1 MVDHA
6 GKLGQHS
13 METFDFYCRGVIM
26 KVGVIGSGMVG
37 GASANALVLA
47 GVASEIVLV
56 DHDPKRAVA
65 EAEDILH
72 ATPFAF
78 STRVVAGDYADLEGA
93 AVVIIAAGVSQR
105 PGETRLEL
113 LARNTDVFAAII
125 PPVLAAAPDAVL
137 LIATNPVDV
146 MTMVAA
152 RLSGLPAARVIGSG
166 TILDTSRFRALLGQH
181 LGVAPQSV
189 HAHVLGEHGDSEVL
203 CWSSADVGSI
213 AVSEYGRQVGR
224 PLDDAVRARIDDA
237 VRRAAY
243 RIIEGKGATW
253 FGIAGGIARICRAIR
268 SDERAVL
275 TVSMVGDEVEGVGP
289 VALSL
294 PRVVGGQGILGTLW
308 PTLTPGETAELR
320 RSAEVIVEAAGG

>member
-1 MVDHA
+1 
-6 GKLGQHS
+6 
-13 METFDFYCRGVIM
+13 M
-26 KVGVIGSGMVG
+26 KVGIIGAGMVG
-37 GASANALVLA
+37 GAAANALVLA

-78 STRVVAGDYADLEGA
+78 STRVVAGDYDDLGGA

-113 LARNTDVFAAII
+113 LARNTEVFAAII

-146 MTMVAA
+146 MTMVAT
-152 RLSGLPAARVIGSG
+152 RLSGLPAARVVGSG

-213 AVSEYGRQVGR
+213 AVSEYGRQVGK

-253 FGIAGGIARICRAIR
+253 FGIAGGLARICRVIR

-275 TVSMVGDEVEGVGP
+275 TVSMLGDEVEGVGP

-294 PRVVGGQGILGTLW
+294 PRIVGGRGIVGTLW

-320 RSAEVIVEAAGG
+320 RSAEVIVAAAGS